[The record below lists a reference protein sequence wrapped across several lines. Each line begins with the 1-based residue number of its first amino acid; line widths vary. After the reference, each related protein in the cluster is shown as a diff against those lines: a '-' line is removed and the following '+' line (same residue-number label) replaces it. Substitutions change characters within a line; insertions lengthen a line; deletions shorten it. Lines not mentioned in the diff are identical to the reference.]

1 MYVYGLSGLSDYF
14 DFVFYDSQLKTA
26 LSPYNSGFCLFFFKQ
41 IPKNFFPFF
50 FLSENLKVPN
60 SEQTR
65 TLTIE
70 SKSPITPAFFR

>member
-50 FLSENLKVPN
+50 FYQK
-60 SEQTR
+60 
-65 TLTIE
+65 I
-70 SKSPITPAFFR
+70 